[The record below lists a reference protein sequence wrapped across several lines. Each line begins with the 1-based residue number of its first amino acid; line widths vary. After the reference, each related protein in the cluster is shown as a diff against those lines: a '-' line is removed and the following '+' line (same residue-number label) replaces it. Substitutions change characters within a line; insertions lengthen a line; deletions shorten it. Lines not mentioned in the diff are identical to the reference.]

1 MLMIYEINHIWT
13 AEIKWKWRN
22 DRRSE
27 RNLCNWVKKPE
38 KKNSGLQ
45 RDFREVTGSNPVEVL
60 NYFSGF
66 FTQLHKLRSLGLS
79 FLHFRF
85 AVTLFDFRD
94 PCSSVP
100 LFFFPTCLYNN
111 LSINEDLVKQL
122 LLHVLIIDCWQTIEG
137 YQTSFHNTRCGW
149 IKASW
154 PHKTRVF
161 NVKTRA
167 FRLTDTNFK
176 KMCLSQQFCTLKNI
190 HAIHFCSH
198 CRFMLFINHML
209 LKNQWIIE

>member
-1 MLMIYEINHIWT
+1 MIVAVNAIYAIGW
-13 AEIKWKWRN
+13 
-22 DRRSE
+22 
-27 RNLCNWVKKPE
+27 
-38 KKNSGLQ
+38 
-45 RDFREVTGSNPVEVL
+45 
-60 NYFSGF
+60 
-66 FTQLHKLRSLGLS
+66 RSLKKKIQDFKGTFARSRVQTPLKS
-79 FLHFRF
+79 WIIFQAFLRNCINCVHWDYHFFIFDSLLRCLILGIL
-85 AVTLFDFRD
+85 VLLFR
-94 PCSSVP
+94 C
-100 LFFFPTCLYNN
+100 FFFPTCLYNN

-154 PHKTRVF
+154 PPKTRVF

-167 FRLTDTNFK
+167 FRLTDTNFN
-176 KMCLSQQFCTLKNI
+176 KMCLSQQFCTLTNI